1 MEGLLLYRVIEET
14 GLRAAEV
21 GSLQKYHF
29 NKLKDPNFKGMRF
42 VGKVKSKG
50 GEWRN
55 FVLISDKIK
64 ELLRKILFDER
75 KEAN

>member
-21 GSLQKYHF
+21 RSLQNYHF
-29 NKLKDPNFKGMRF
+29 NKLKDTDFKGMGF

-50 GEWRN
+50 GDWRE
-55 FVLISDKIK
+55 FVLISDDIK
-64 ELLRKILFDER
+64 DLLRKILFVER
-75 KEAN
+75 KGTD